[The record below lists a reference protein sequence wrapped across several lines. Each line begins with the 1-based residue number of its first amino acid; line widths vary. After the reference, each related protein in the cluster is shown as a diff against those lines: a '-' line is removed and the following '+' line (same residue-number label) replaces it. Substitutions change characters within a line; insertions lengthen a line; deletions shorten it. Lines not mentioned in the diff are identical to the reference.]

1 MKSKTVMIL
10 GGGLSG
16 LSAAWCALSKL
27 RDCRVTVIEKNGFIG
42 GLAASLRWNGFTLD
56 FGPHRFHTRN
66 AETLEIVRGL
76 VGSQRL
82 LHRDRL
88 SHIYLNEKYIEYPLK
103 LDAIASLDP
112 LTISHVLFDFAA
124 AKIISPFRG
133 KSEDF
138 ERHVKTKFG
147 KKLYDIYF
155 GPYTEKLWGVHP
167 SGLSADWAEDRIS
180 GLSMYQIAKKMLNIG
195 GGVRTFTSKFW
206 YPKDGIG
213 EISKRL
219 GEEIKTRGGRILTGK
234 SVKKIS
240 RSRGKFVVE
249 TDGGVFTADSVISTI
264 PITTLSKIVRPRA
277 PPYVMYAADSLRFR
291 SMVFIFVLLDQEH
304 AMTTLPS
311 DNWIYYYSKDVL
323 FHRLS
328 QQKAFS
334 PTTCPKG
341 KSEITAEIVCF
352 ENDRVWNMPDD
363 EIKEKVLSDM
373 EKVGMLSAP
382 GRKKIIG
389 IKVVRVPCVYPIYAP
404 PGYKKHLNSLEEFV
418 RSEGIVSAGR
428 GGLFQ
433 YNNLDSAIES
443 GMAAGKMVVSD

>member
-16 LSAAWCALSKL
+16 LSAAWHLSK
-27 RDCRVTVIEKNGFIG
+27 RGDCRVTVIEKNGFLG
-42 GLAASLRWNGFTLD
+42 GLAASFGWKGFSLD
-56 FGPHRFHTRN
+56 FGPHRFHTKN
-66 AETLEIVRGL
+66 PETLELVRGI
-76 VGSQRL
+76 VGGEKL
-82 LHRDRL
+82 LQRDRL

-112 LTISHVLFDFAA
+112 LTISRVLFDFAA

-138 ERHVKTKFG
+138 EGYVKKKFG

-167 SGLSADWAEDRIS
+167 NGLSADWAEDRIS

-195 GGVRTFTSKFW
+195 DGVRTFTSKFW
-206 YPKDGIG
+206 YPKGGIG

-234 SVKKIS
+234 SVQKIS
-240 RSRGKFVVE
+240 RSSGKFVVE
-249 TDGGVFTADSVISTI
+249 AGGGVFAADSVISTI

-277 PPYVMYAADSLRFR
+277 PPYVMDAADSLRFR

-304 AMTTLPS
+304 AMTALPS

-363 EIKEKVLSDM
+363 EIKENVLSDM

-418 RSEGIVSAGR
+418 RSRGIVSAGR